1 MEIERSNEPE
11 AFTAFERH
19 GWSAGIGGYERTFAR
34 LTAQTVPAML
44 DAVHMTRGSR
54 LLDVCT
60 GHGVHAA
67 AAAERG
73 AVVSGLD
80 FSEQVVA
87 VARRNPPGVDFRQGD
102 AQDLPFPDA
111 SFDAIVC
118 GYGLIHLSEPGRALA
133 EMHRALTPGGRLAVS
148 VWERPGP
155 GNGFGLLYNAVR
167 THGRLDVGLP
177 HGPDFFQFSDP
188 SRLRAA
194 LSDTGLVDIEVS
206 AVAQAWQF
214 EAPTDFL
221 EAIMQG
227 AVRAKALLEAQDDRA
242 LAIIRGVVA
251 EGTAR
256 FARGRQGYAVPM
268 PALVGSGAKPGT
280 RSP

>member
-1 MEIERSNEPE
+1 MDIERSNEPE

-44 DAVHMTRGSR
+44 DAVHITRGSR

-60 GHGVHAA
+60 GHGVLAA

-73 AVVSGLD
+73 AIVSGLD

-87 VARRNPPGVDFRQGD
+87 VARRNFSSLDFRQGD
-102 AQDLPFPDA
+102 AQALPFPDA
-111 SFDAIVC
+111 GFDAIVC
-118 GYGLIHLSEPGRALA
+118 GYGLIHLSDPGRALA
-133 EMHRALTPGGRLAVS
+133 EMHRVLTPGGRLAVS

-188 SRLRAA
+188 ARLRAA
-194 LSDTGLVDIEVS
+194 LSGTS
-206 AVAQAWQF
+206 
-214 EAPTDFL
+214 PR
-221 EAIMQG
+221 G
-227 AVRAKALLEAQDDRA
+227 AVRH
-242 LAIIRGVVA
+242 
-251 EGTAR
+251 
-256 FARGRQGYAVPM
+256 
-268 PALVGSGAKPGT
+268 GSGRYRGIGG
-280 RSP
+280 RSGVAVRSAH

>member
-1 MEIERSNEPE
+1 
-11 AFTAFERH
+11 
-19 GWSAGIGGYERTFAR
+19 
-34 LTAQTVPAML
+34 
-44 DAVHMTRGSR
+44 
-54 LLDVCT
+54 
-60 GHGVHAA
+60 
-67 AAAERG
+67 
-73 AVVSGLD
+73 
-80 FSEQVVA
+80 
-87 VARRNPPGVDFRQGD
+87 
-102 AQDLPFPDA
+102 
-111 SFDAIVC
+111 
-118 GYGLIHLSEPGRALA
+118 
-133 EMHRALTPGGRLAVS
+133 
-148 VWERPGP
+148 
-155 GNGFGLLYNAVR
+155 
-167 THGRLDVGLP
+167 VGLP
-177 HGPDFFQFSDP
+177 HGPDFFQFSDL

-194 LSDTGLVDIEVS
+194 LSDTGLVNIEVS

-256 FARGRQGYAVPM
+256 FARGHQGYAVPM